1 MEKGSGGTQR
11 GSFSVEVYLRLACPA
26 CGQAFKRRVVDYL
39 STRSS
44 SCAGCG
50 AKMVHL
56 ARGTTTSPDDGGMD
70 LGALQKFMEQLEG
83 EWTSL
88 VNETL
93 TMDSK
98 RFEIEPG

>member
-1 MEKGSGGTQR
+1 MPAWMPLTLSPRTAAPSALPWLHTFPTPCCQVFLTPKFLGVVME
-11 GSFSVEVYLRLACPA
+11 Y
-26 CGQAFKRRVVDYL
+26 
-39 STRSS
+39 
-44 SCAGCG
+44 
-50 AKMVHL
+50 
-56 ARGTTTSPDDGGMD
+56 GGMD

-98 RFEIEPG
+98 RFENEPG